1 MLVLKKKLLILFI
14 LIIGSKC
21 LFGWLIYADTQ
32 GSNTFN
38 QILINNDIKVN
49 DDVIEF
55 VDVFK
60 NKGII
65 VGDLFVVGKEVWNDG
80 TIVGDILGV
89 NLITNISGISK
100 GNVRLITQRLEVGGE
115 IYRNVSVITKDF
127 VLNSSGIIDGSISVI
142 GDKVQIDGMV
152 SSDIRGKIN
161 SLIITGEIKGDVNV
175 DVEKIQFGENGR
187 IHGNLNYKSKN
198 EILMP
203 FSKIYGKITYEEKV
217 PIIKRYYIKEKM
229 TLIQA
234 LKYLFEFF
242 IMVSKCI

>member
-1 MLVLKKKLLILFI
+1 MKKKLLILFI

-21 LFGWLIYADTQ
+21 LSGWLVQADTQ
-32 GSNTFN
+32 DSNTLK
-38 QILINNDIKVN
+38 QILINSNIKVN

-55 VDVFK
+55 VDIFK

-65 VGDLFVVGKEVWNDG
+65 VGDLFVIGKEVWNDG
-80 TIVGDILGV
+80 TVVGDILGA
-89 NLITNISGISK
+89 NLITNISGVSK
-100 GNVRLITQRLEVGGE
+100 GNVRVITQRFEVGGE
-115 IYRNVSVITKDF
+115 VYRNVSVITKNF
-127 VLNSSGIIDGSISVI
+127 ILNPSGIIDGSISVI

-203 FSKIYGKITYEEKV
+203 FSKVDGKITYEKKV
-217 PIIKRYYIKEKM
+217 PIIKRYYIKEKIA
-229 TLIQA
+229 LLQA